1 MFVSFD
7 KLETHLLEIQ
17 SNRNINAAIVKSLTS
32 IKYHN
37 QVVAYNKR
45 LNFCKETLLTIPVV
59 IYTKKNF
66 FLVDAMNEQF
76 ENFKAAGLLTKWYKE
91 DIHYDSIDEITE
103 GVPKVFSLHDLLGC
117 FQVFG
122 FGIFSSFVIFVIEWI
137 CKLK

>member
-1 MFVSFD
+1 MSSD
-7 KLETHLLEIQ
+7 KLETKLLEIQ
-17 SNRNINAAIVKSLTS
+17 SNPTINAAVVKSLTS
-32 IKYHN
+32 IKYYN

-45 LNFCKETLLTIPVV
+45 VNFCKETLLTIPVV

-66 FLVDAMNEQF
+66 FLIGAMNEQF

-91 DIHYDSIDEITE
+91 DIHQDSTDEVTT

-117 FQVFG
+117 FQVLG
-122 FGIFSSFVIFVIEWI
+122 FGILISIVMFVIEWI